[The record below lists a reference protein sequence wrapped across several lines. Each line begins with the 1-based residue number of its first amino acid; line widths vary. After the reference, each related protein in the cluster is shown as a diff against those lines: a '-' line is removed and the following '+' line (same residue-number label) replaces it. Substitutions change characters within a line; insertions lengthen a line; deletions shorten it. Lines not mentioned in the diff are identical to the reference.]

1 MIPLLSHIFCIL
13 FIWPALVQRFDAPRP
28 RGLTRSYR
36 KQWAA
41 VGQLGGRFVAVRLQV
56 AVVSGGAR

>member
-1 MIPLLSHIFCIL
+1 MLTLLTHAFCLL
-13 FIWPALVQRFDAPRP
+13 FIWPALLRRFDAPRP

-41 VGQLGGRFVAVRLQV
+41 VGQLGGRFVAVPLQV
-56 AVVSGGAR
+56 AIVPGGAR